1 MLLIGIGVA
10 VKIYGLRASK
20 YSVDFWST
28 ALVTML
34 ILLGPAVADSANG
47 KDVYQAFSVRMSL
60 LVAVA
65 LCAWMTV
72 LALDQLRVRL
82 RKTSTRL
89 PARSATTTG

>member
-72 LALDQLRVRL
+72 LALDQLRARL

-89 PARSATTTG
+89 AASSATTTG